1 MPEGHTIHRLARDVR
16 RTLAGQ
22 PVAVDS
28 PQGRF
33 EGGAALVDGRVLGD
47 VEAHGKHLFLAFD
60 DLWVHVHLGLF
71 GRVWAGS
78 GAAPEPRG
86 AIRMRLQS
94 ATHHL
99 ELRGPT
105 VCEVIDDEQK
115 TRLQGRLG
123 ADPLRADARPDD
135 AYERIARRRLPIG
148 ALLLDQSVVA
158 GVGNVY
164 RAELLYRAA
173 LSPFLPGRELSRA
186 QWVGLWDDTVT
197 LLRAGVR
204 SGRIVTTAPEHRD
217 RAVGRAR
224 RDDAHYV
231 YRRTGL
237 PCRRCG
243 TSIASD
249 ELAARTVF
257 WCPTCQNMEAH
268 HGGTSPRIAS
278 ASVSAVPGVTSGS
291 RPAARSRR
299 TVSSPR

>member
-1 MPEGHTIHRLARDVR
+1 VPEGHTIHRLARDVR
-16 RTLAGQ
+16 RTLLGQ
-22 PVAVDS
+22 QVAVDS

-33 EGGAALVDGRVLGD
+33 EGSAALVDGRVLGD
-47 VEAHGKHLFLAFD
+47 VEAYGKHLFVGFD

-71 GRVWAGS
+71 GRVSTGP
-78 GAAPEPRG
+78 GAAPAPRG
-86 AIRMRLQS
+86 AIRMRVQS

-115 TRLQGRLG
+115 TQVLRRLG
-123 ADPLRADARPDD
+123 ADPLRPDARPDE
-135 AYERIARRRLPIG
+135 AYERIVGRRLPIG

-164 RAELLYRAA
+164 RAELLHRAA
-173 LSPFLPGRELSRA
+173 MSPYLPGRELRQT
-186 QWVGLWDDTVT
+186 QWAGLWDDMVT

-217 RAVGRAR
+217 RPSGRAR
-224 RDDAHYV
+224 RQDAHYV

-243 TSIASD
+243 TPIVSD

-257 WCPTCQNMEAH
+257 WCPACQNM
-268 HGGTSPRIAS
+268 
-278 ASVSAVPGVTSGS
+278 
-291 RPAARSRR
+291 
-299 TVSSPR
+299 